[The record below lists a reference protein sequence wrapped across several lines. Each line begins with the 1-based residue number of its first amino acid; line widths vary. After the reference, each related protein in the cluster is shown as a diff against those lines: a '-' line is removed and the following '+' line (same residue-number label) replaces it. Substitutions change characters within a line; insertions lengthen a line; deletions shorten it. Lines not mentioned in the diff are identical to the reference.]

1 MTATPMNVPAQKKRR
16 MSSRQRPRVN
26 RVAQLLGF
34 LLAIFIIAP
43 YIVMFFVSIMPRTEV
58 FTPPLH
64 VIPRAIDFSNFT
76 IPWTDFP
83 LPIYFRNSLI
93 IAFGATVL
101 GLLIAIPAAY
111 VLARFRFRFRTAIT
125 LTLLMT
131 QMLSPAM
138 LILGVYQEFRQFGL
152 LNNLV
157 AVIVVNTAF
166 TVAFAVLIL
175 SDVFESIPFEIEEAA
190 FIDGASRFQTFRKI
204 SLPLAAPGIVTT
216 AIFTFIAAWNEYVV
230 AYTLASSPEKQ
241 PFSVG
246 LSLLTGLYEVK
257 WNFLF
262 AGSLIAII
270 PIIILFISIEKYL
283 VGGLTAGSVK

>member
-83 LPIYFRNSLI
+83 LPVYFRNSLI

-190 FIDGASRFQTFRKI
+190 FIDGASRFGTLVRI
-204 SLPLAAPGIVTT
+204 VLPLSGPGLAT
-216 AIFTFIAAWNEYVV
+216 AGLFLFAQAWNEF
-230 AYTLASSPEKQ
+230 TLALTVLSDPELT
-241 PFSVG
+241 P
-246 LSLLTGLYEVK
+246 LSIGLYQFYGQFDK
-257 WNFLF
+257 QWTYLF
-262 AGSLIAII
+262 ATAVMGALPVILCFMYLERWLI
-270 PIIILFISIEKYL
+270 K
-283 VGGLTAGSVK
+283 GLTAGSIK